1 MKQTMWWVSWIT
13 EGVVQDAYFTEKD
26 AAVYF
31 SDKLQE
37 IGIWAHL
44 FECSTFVSAEIAEK

>member
-1 MKQTMWWVSWIT
+1 MRQTMWWVRWIT

-26 AAVYF
+26 AAVF
-31 SDKLQE
+31 FRDRMVE

-44 FECSTFVSAEIAEK
+44 FECDTAVSAEIEK